1 MKTNKNNNAFREL
14 VRLKGLGFGA
24 FLLAFSTVVQAQDL
38 LPGTD
43 LQDSPLSISL
53 STSVQHQASS
63 LVIGQ
68 YGIFN
73 KATISQSTSGGNQIA
88 LMQQGDSNV
97 ANILQQGSNN
107 TVNVQQWGQDNQL
120 DVIQQGHANTAN
132 IWQSGEQQFRVH
144 QIGSNMV
151 VNVYQR

>member
-14 VRLKGLGFGA
+14 SRQTGLTFGA
-24 FLLAFSTVVQAQDL
+24 LLLAFGTSVQAQDL
-38 LPGTD
+38 LSGTD

-53 STSVQHQASS
+53 SASVQNQTNT

-73 KATISQSTSGGNQIA
+73 KATISQSTSNGNHIA
-88 LMQQGDSNV
+88 LLQQGDGNV
-97 ANILQQGSNN
+97 ANILQQGIGN
-107 TVNVQQWGQDNQL
+107 TANVQQWGQDNL
-120 DVIQQGHANTAN
+120 VDVIQQGDANTAN
-132 IWQSGEQQFRVH
+132 IWQSGDQQFRVH